1 MKWTLLGCS
10 IALCLP
16 ANAWAQV
23 PDPDSELGEEMQTL
37 VKSYITRNPEV
48 SVDDAITRLAIQTEI
63 MQSMEDLRQEFSD
76 RLTEI
81 SLQHTP
87 DQHILVELKGAG
99 AVADRV
105 VRTESGTTRVVFETG
120 HKYTKQEFYAILDKH
135 MDLLYSAIPGA
146 TGFLGRP
153 GEDRLVIYI
162 EGNEQEAEELQ
173 TTVKKLERVLG
184 FAITLRP
191 NMSKSRNVEYIQG
204 GAVLQNNNSFCTTG
218 FPVKHTATGRKGIT
232 TAAHCPNDLIYGNYG
247 NYGTGEGKF
256 STPLTYVDGIDDAS
270 HDVQWHT
277 AGVHTP
283 LRSVYAV
290 STSDYNTRS
299 IMYMWA
305 GAELGQELCFRGVR
319 SGWSCGKVISIDW
332 NPGLACG
339 PGQALPCANTWIRIE
354 GEALACAPG
363 DSGAAVVRG
372 TNGHGIVSKANSN
385 GVLPGEC
392 DGVTIMPWGKI
403 KELGLTS
410 A

>member
-10 IALCLP
+10 IALCLT
-16 ANAWAQV
+16 ANLWAQV

-146 TGFLGRP
+146 TGFPGRP

-173 TTVKKLERVLG
+173 TTVKRLERILG

-191 NMSKSRNVEYIQG
+191 TMSKSRNVEYIQG
-204 GAVLQNNNSFCTTG
+204 GAVLKNNNSFCTPRYGPSMPFQPRT
-218 FPVKHTATGRKGIT
+218 TTCAQSCTCGRGQSL
-232 TAAHCPNDLIYGNYG
+232 ARS
-247 NYGTGEGKF
+247 F
-256 STPLTYVDGIDDAS
+256 AS
-270 HDVQWHT
+270 GGLDP
-277 AGVHTP
+277 AGV
-283 LRSVYAV
+283 
-290 STSDYNTRS
+290 
-299 IMYMWA
+299 
-305 GAELGQELCFRGVR
+305 
-319 SGWSCGKVISIDW
+319 
-332 NPGLACG
+332 
-339 PGQALPCANTWIRIE
+339 
-354 GEALACAPG
+354 
-363 DSGAAVVRG
+363 AAR
-372 TNGHGIVSKANSN
+372 
-385 GVLPGEC
+385 
-392 DGVTIMPWGKI
+392 
-403 KELGLTS
+403 
-410 A
+410 

>member
-1 MKWTLLGCS
+1 MKWTLLGSS
-10 IALCLP
+10 IALCLT
-16 ANAWAQV
+16 ANVWAQV

-135 MDLLYSAIPGA
+135 MDILYSAIPGA
-146 TGFLGRP
+146 TGSLGRP

-191 NMSKSRNVEYIQG
+191 NMPKSCNVEYIQG
-204 GAVLQNNNSFCTTG
+204 GAVLQNNNSFCTPRFGPSMPFQPRT
-218 FPVKHTATGRKGIT
+218 TTRAQSCTCGRAQSLGRS
-232 TAAHCPNDLIYGNYG
+232 
-247 NYGTGEGKF
+247 F
-256 STPLTYVDGIDDAS
+256 AS
-270 HDVQWHT
+270 GGLDP
-277 AGVHTP
+277 AGV
-283 LRSVYAV
+283 
-290 STSDYNTRS
+290 
-299 IMYMWA
+299 
-305 GAELGQELCFRGVR
+305 
-319 SGWSCGKVISIDW
+319 
-332 NPGLACG
+332 
-339 PGQALPCANTWIRIE
+339 
-354 GEALACAPG
+354 
-363 DSGAAVVRG
+363 AAR
-372 TNGHGIVSKANSN
+372 
-385 GVLPGEC
+385 
-392 DGVTIMPWGKI
+392 
-403 KELGLTS
+403 
-410 A
+410 